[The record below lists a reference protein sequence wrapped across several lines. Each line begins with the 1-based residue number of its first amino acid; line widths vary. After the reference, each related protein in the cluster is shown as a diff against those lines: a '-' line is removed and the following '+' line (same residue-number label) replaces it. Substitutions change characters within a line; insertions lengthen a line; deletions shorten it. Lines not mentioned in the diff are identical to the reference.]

1 MAVIDI
7 KASNFKQEVLL
18 SAKPVL
24 IDFFANWCMPCKML
38 TPIVN
43 EISSENENLKV
54 CRINVETEPK
64 LAEEFQI
71 MSIPTLVYMKD
82 GAIKDQ
88 SVGFRNKEAIQKMLE
103 E

>member
-7 KASNFKQEVLL
+7 KSSNFKQEVLL

-54 CRINVETEPK
+54 CRINVEAEPK

-88 SVGFRNKEAIQKMLE
+88 SIGFRNKEAIQKMLE